1 MKNIKYILLLFL
13 TVMLFASGCDS
24 KKESTDKPASDTIK
38 KDNTVAPGNDK
49 GTGAS
54 EDETVSAGT
63 VSGITYDV
71 KDLLKILIFD
81 GKFVAGVRWQDKN
94 GENAVILSETD
105 EKVKKGK
112 GGNED
117 DWRSKE
123 LYGYHFIIKDGSAEE
138 LWKVQ
143 DFVKD
148 CQFDITMEH
157 MKKSLTVT
165 DLDSNGIAETAFI
178 YKLTCRSDVSPADM
192 KLIMHEGKEK
202 YAIRGEMEISLP
214 NGDEYGGKMNPD
226 KSFSKAPESFLKYA
240 KKHWEQFKT
249 ERYD

>member
-1 MKNIKYILLLFL
+1 MRYILLLFM
-13 TVMLFASGCDS
+13 TVILFVSGCDS
-24 KKESTDKPASDTIK
+24 KKEATDKPASDTVK
-38 KDNTVAPGNDK
+38 KDSTVTPDN

-54 EDETVSAGT
+54 TEETASSGT
-63 VSGITYDV
+63 ISGITYDV
-71 KDLLKILIFD
+71 KDLLRTLLFD
-81 GKFVAGVRWQDKN
+81 GKFVAGVSWQDKN
-94 GENAVILSETD
+94 GKNAVILSETD

-112 GGNED
+112 GEYED
-117 DWRSKE
+117 DRRSKE
-123 LYGYHFIIKDGSAEE
+123 LYGYHFIIKDGVAEE

-143 DFVKD
+143 DFIKD
-148 CQFDITMEH
+148 CEFDVTIEH
-157 MKKSLTVT
+157 IKKSLTVT
-165 DLDSNGIAETAFI
+165 DLDSNGTAETTFI

-240 KKHWEQFKT
+240 KKQWEQLKT
-249 ERYD
+249 ERFE

>member
-1 MKNIKYILLLFL
+1 MKYSLLLFL
-13 TVMLFASGCDS
+13 SALLISVSGCGS
-24 KKESTDKPASDTIK
+24 KKETTDKPATDTAK
-38 KDNTVAPGNDK
+38 KNTTVVPENDK

-54 EDETVSAGT
+54 SNDTLSSGT
-63 VSGITYDV
+63 ISGLSYDV
-71 KDLLKILIFD
+71 KDFLKSLIFD
-81 GKFVAGVRWQDKN
+81 GKFVAGVQWQDKN
-94 GENAVILSETD
+94 GKNAVILSETD

-112 GGNED
+112 GEYED

-123 LYGYHFIIKDGSAEE
+123 LFGYHFIIKDGPAEE

-157 MKKSLTVT
+157 MKKSLKVT
-165 DLDSNGIAETAFI
+165 DLDSNGIAETTFI

-214 NGDEYGGKMNPD
+214 NGEEYGGKMNVD
-226 KSFSKAPESFLKYA
+226 KSFNKAPDAFLKYA
-240 KKHWEQFKT
+240 KKHWDQFKT
-249 ERYD
+249 ERFD